1 VDGISFLVHFDALTV
16 LVLQQ
21 LSSTIQLPVRFSFGR
36 NRQKDKQGRQTDRQT
51 ETYLTDS
58 FSRITWVSRH
68 QKGQTIWILMK
79 KDVVRW
85 QWQLAGPHGN
95 NLHLAVDR

>member
-51 ETYLTDS
+51 DRDLFNRLFFQDNVGKPAPERSNHLDFNEERCGQVAVAISWT
-58 FSRITWVSRH
+58 TW
-68 QKGQTIWILMK
+68 K
-79 KDVVRW
+79 
-85 QWQLAGPHGN
+85 
-95 NLHLAVDR
+95 